1 MKPATIPREPVVSHG
16 LGYESLRL
24 EALEATQQAS
34 GNTWTDYN
42 PHDPGVTILEQ
53 LCYGMADLGYRLGF
67 DVADLLCGRDGEID
81 LRRQALYAPEQIF
94 PCAPVTSIDYRKR
107 LYSDFHE
114 LQDVRLERIRPGYH
128 RVQVRTRESSGL
140 AARIADALRR
150 ERPIGEDFEGVRIQE
165 TSPCWLSGEI
175 AWDGTRDPAQVYADV
190 LFLCNLRIVGNIRF
204 RRHDELLAQGR
215 RLEDL
220 LDGPLTPQGRLE
232 DDDFRQAIRTP
243 SIAEL
248 VKVVEGIPGVRKVRR
263 MSLVA
268 TDGTLATDSDSST
281 WHLEFPVSDGSRPV
295 LALVPGCMS
304 PLEPFLQSA
313 RSHLRKLEAG
323 HHALRRARDLPS
335 QLPRHPSGVHRN
347 LAKYRSIQEDF
358 PGVYGIGTHG
368 VPDNSPPH
376 VRAHAKQLKAF
387 LYPFEQ
393 IMIDFLGNVE
403 DLPHRF
409 SVAAQPP
416 TSYRSRPPEE
426 TGIPRIEQILAGADT
441 FQRASEAVSRI
452 DAPVERRNRLL
463 DTMLAQYGEAFPEHV
478 LRNFNPYRRDDADAW
493 VCEAKERLLRHL
505 PELTSRRTDPR
516 LWKLRVAILLGLSN
530 LQSDRPLAAHEEIGR
545 LQLHD
550 DYVRHP
556 DTIPLG
562 PEHRLLAIGGS
573 TPSEPADTIPIPRIS
588 ERMFRAGCDQRRYF
602 LLERPARTILAFHEG
617 GQESAYVLSPFP
629 DTPAAIAAAGTIR
642 KRLLDLNRESEGFHL
657 VEHILLRPR
666 IQSEPF
672 GGIPADWFSLRV
684 SILLPDW
691 SARFAD
697 PDFQEL
703 AEETIFRTLP
713 AHIHA
718 SFHWLDFRHMR
729 EFESL
734 QRAWREAYRESEA
747 GSTDFLGT
755 LDARSGALA
764 HFVRN
769 RESERPPRNWH

>member
-1 MKPATIPREPVVSHG
+1 VKPATIPRAPVVPHG

-53 LCYGMADLGYRLGF
+53 LCYGIADLGYRLGF
-67 DVADLLCGRDGEID
+67 DVADLLCGRDGAID

-94 PCAPVTSIDYRKR
+94 PCAPVTSIDLRKR

-114 LQDVRLERIRPGYH
+114 LQDVRLEQIRPGYH
-128 RVQVRTRESSGL
+128 RILVRTRESSDL
-140 AARIADALRR
+140 ATRIADTLRR
-150 ERPIGEDFEGVRIQE
+150 ERPLGEDFEGVRIQE
-165 TSPCWLSGEI
+165 TSPCWLAGEI
-175 AWDGTRDPAQVYADV
+175 AWDGTRDPAQVYADI
-190 LFLCNLRIVGNIRF
+190 LFHCNLRIVGDIRF
-204 RRHDELLAQGR
+204 RRHDELLAQKR

-220 LDGPLTPQGRLE
+220 LEGPLTPQGRLE

-243 SIAEL
+243 STAEL

-263 MSLVA
+263 MSLA
-268 TDGTLATDSDSST
+268 AADGSVATDSDNTT
-281 WHLEFPVSDGSRPV
+281 WHLEFPVSDGSSPV

-323 HHALRRARDLPS
+323 HQALRRARDLSS
-335 QLPRHPSGVHRN
+335 QLPRHPSGTHRDI
-347 LAKYRSIQEDF
+347 ARYRSIQEDF
-358 PGVYGIGTHG
+358 PGVYGIGAHG
-368 VPDNSPPH
+368 IPDSSPPH
-376 VRAHAKQLKAF
+376 ARAHAKQLKAF

-393 IMIDFLGNVE
+393 IMVDFLGNVE

-409 SVAAQPP
+409 SVAQQPP

-426 TGIPRIEQILAGADT
+426 TGIPRIEQILTDTDT
-441 FQRASEAVSRI
+441 FRRARAAVSRI
-452 DAPVERRNRLL
+452 DAPLDRRNRLL
-463 DTMLAQYGEAFPEHV
+463 DTMLAQYGETFPEHV

-493 VCEAKERLLRHL
+493 VCEAKERFLRHL
-505 PELTSRRTDPR
+505 PELTSRRMAPR

-530 LQSDRPLAAHEEIGR
+530 LQSDRTLAAAEEIDR
-545 LQLHD
+545 LQVHD

-556 DTIPLG
+556 DTIAIG
-562 PEHRLLAIGGS
+562 SENRLLAIGGS
-573 TPSEPADTIPIPRIS
+573 ASSAALGTTPMPRIS
-588 ERMFRAGCDQRRYF
+588 ERMFRTGCDERRYF
-602 LLERPARTILAFHEG
+602 LLERPARTVLAFHEG
-617 GQESAYVLSPFP
+617 GREPAFVLSPFP
-629 DTPAAIAAAGTIR
+629 DTPAAIAAAGSIR
-642 KRLLDLNRESEGFHL
+642 KRLLHLNRESEGFHL

-666 IQSEPF
+666 VRPEPF
-672 GGIPADWFSLRV
+672 AGIPANWFSLRV
-684 SILLPDW
+684 SIVLPAW

-718 SFHWLDFRHMR
+718 SFHWVDFRPMR

-734 QRAWREAYRESEA
+734 LAEWREAFRGSKA
-747 GSTDFLGT
+747 GSAASQES
-755 LDARSGALA
+755 LDTRSGALA
-764 HFVRN
+764 RFLRA
-769 RESERPPRNWH
+769 RESERPSRNWH